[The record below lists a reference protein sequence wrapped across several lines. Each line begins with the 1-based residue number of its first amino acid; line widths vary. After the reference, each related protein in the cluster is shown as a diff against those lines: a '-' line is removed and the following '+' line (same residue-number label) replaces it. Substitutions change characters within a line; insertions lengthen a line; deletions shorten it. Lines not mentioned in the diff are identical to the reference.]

1 MLPRGSEWSRRGSIW
16 MQLLV
21 ADTELE
27 EGELARS
34 CTLLHF
40 AALCCTRLQL
50 SLGAWRPETGP
61 GHQGQQG
68 RGQNLG
74 RALVRNI

>member
-40 AALCCTRLQL
+40 AALGCSSAWEPGDQRPAPATRG
-50 SLGAWRPETGP
+50 SRGG
-61 GHQGQQG
+61 G
-68 RGQNLG
+68 R
-74 RALVRNI
+74 I